1 MVSAMTVAGDY
12 EANGDESFP
21 TLRSKVVVPTV
32 VHRFLPPSPS
42 PFLPSPTSAPLR
54 RGQQQERQK
63 RHRVT
68 EELALAQ
75 HHLALY
81 TGFFS
86 QFLHNGGSGDLTNT
100 TQIGRKRSAA
110 SLKNCDGR
118 DENVDSKLLRRSP
131 KASSFTERRRVVQNS
146 SPEEGEAFDDDED
159 YDDQNKNEEDEGGAR
174 YSDVNNRMLRQSA
187 LLPTPSRSSL
197 NLLTDGLKFGVK
209 GREKIQR
216 EVGEVNTRVFLVF
229 SALLLLLPP
238 LGRFLHLILIESF
251 LRFVVVDN
259 RKKLTVLSLAYE
271 VACLL
276 AGWFDPDKS
285 GFFPR
290 ISTLSPTL
298 ICKLSGK

>member
-1 MVSAMTVAGDY
+1 MPRQYQSGRFRQSQPMVSAMTVAGDY

-187 LLPTPSRSSL
+187 LLPTPSR
-197 NLLTDGLKFGVK
+197 
-209 GREKIQR
+209 I
-216 EVGEVNTRVFLVF
+216 
-229 SALLLLLPP
+229 LPLFP
-238 LGRFLHLILIESF
+238 PPAATQLILQQLQDYF
-251 LRFVVVDN
+251 
-259 RKKLTVLSLAYE
+259 T
-271 VACLL
+271 
-276 AGWFDPDKS
+276 G
-285 GFFPR
+285 
-290 ISTLSPTL
+290 LSPPSPPRHRGLRCSQIVSKPPHRWSQIRCQGEGENTTRS
-298 ICKLSGK
+298 KM